1 MKRLAVIFFALAAML
16 LCGCEAGEVQRRI
29 VVHALGID
37 PLGDGYEVSYQ
48 VFSGGTSSEQ
58 GGPVDASEST
68 VITLLA
74 QGRTL
79 YETEESLR
87 LQTGKEVFMGD
98 VELIVLSDGL
108 KDADIT
114 EFLRY
119 FRRAD
124 VYLGVNVV
132 FCRGSAGE
140 LIGQKLNQGSATAI
154 LLKGV
159 VETAID
165 RGRACSSRIIEIS
178 NSLGGG
184 SSAAAIPVL
193 SLEKE
198 GGESE
203 DSTVSD
209 VTLGVFGSLLIT
221 KDGFAG
227 EIGEDEAMGIRL
239 LRGDV
244 KELSVEVGTEKGI
257 AALELKN
264 MKIKRRISLENGAPF
279 LNIRI
284 DGIYELRSSPDGL
297 KESDAVNAAEK
308 QLLELCA
315 DAFEALQ
322 KTRCDFIELGKL
334 LEKYEPEYAEAQSED
349 FGRAIEELTVSVEA
363 SLKKY

>member
-178 NSLGGG
+178 NSLVEG
-184 SSAAAIPVL
+184 SSAAIPVL

-264 MKIKRRISLENGAPF
+264 MKIKRRISLENGAP
-279 LNIRI
+279 LLKIRI
-284 DGIYELRSSPDGL
+284 DGIYELRSSPEGL
-297 KESDAVNAAEK
+297 KESEAVNVAEK

-315 DAFEALQ
+315 KAFEALQ
-322 KTRCDFIELGKL
+322 KNRCDFIELGKL
-334 LEKYEPEYAEAQSED
+334 LEKYEPEYAEAQNED
-349 FGRAIEELTVSVEA
+349 FGGAIEELTVSVEA